1 MKAVFR
7 WLTSPPQAYVVYAV
21 LVVAIGGLSFWAGT
35 LKPKK
40 AVIGPPAATSQPR
53 E

>member
-7 WLTSPPQAYVVYAV
+7 WVTAPPQAYVVYAV
-21 LVVAIGGLSFWAGT
+21 LIIAIGGLSFWAGT

-40 AVIGPPAATSQPR
+40 AAVGPPAAASQSR
-53 E
+53 D